1 MNERAVPLAIDPT
14 DLLYRDGQGD
24 MIRLFRTVTPRD
36 VPPQDAPCMLMTVL
50 EVNRDA
56 LTALQNSAFPRLY
69 LDHSQKSTARRPK
82 ITMEFQYNVEESLA
96 HRVDDDIFQV
106 GVAHPQNPLRGLSL
120 LGAECVIVH
129 TDFKFV
135 RTTAAGELRD
145 ARGQRRTLARI
156 EEIPGVSHAHFLAPH
171 TIFYVIPK
179 LMVARKAEIESE
191 MRSVLVE
198 SAEFVWQHSTIPLS
212 DIE

>member
-1 MNERAVPLAIDPT
+1 MNERAVPMEINPT

-24 MIRLFRTVTPRD
+24 MIRLFRTITPRD
-36 VPPQDAPCMLMTVL
+36 VPPQDAPCLLMTTL
-50 EVNRDA
+50 EVNREA

-69 LDHSQKSTARRPK
+69 LDHSCQKTARRPK
-82 ITMEFQYNVEESLA
+82 ITMEFQYDVEESLA
-96 HRVDDDIFQV
+96 HRVDDDVFQI
-106 GVAHPQNPLRGLSL
+106 GVANPQNPLRGLSL
-120 LGAECVIVH
+120 LGAACVIVH

-179 LMVARKAEIESE
+179 LMIPRKAEIEAE

-198 SAEFVWQHSTIPLS
+198 SAEFVWQHATLPLAES
-212 DIE
+212 E